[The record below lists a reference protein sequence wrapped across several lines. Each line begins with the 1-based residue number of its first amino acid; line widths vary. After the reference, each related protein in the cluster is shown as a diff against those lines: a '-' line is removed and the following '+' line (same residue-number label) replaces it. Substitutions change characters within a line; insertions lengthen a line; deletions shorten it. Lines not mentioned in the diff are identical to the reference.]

1 MRVQKLGRKRAIDIQ
16 NEPQLQL
23 TLDQLPDSAM
33 YLKSF
38 TGTTYDD
45 NAWTALKQSDW
56 DDQTDLVTLSET
68 FLCYPQL
75 YPVLV
80 SELSRCHSNDPML
93 TSRTKMGTPL
103 LCAVCFLSGAGKV

>member
-1 MRVQKLGRKRAIDIQ
+1 
-16 NEPQLQL
+16 
-23 TLDQLPDSAM
+23 M

-75 YPVLV
+75 YPYWFQNYQDATAMTNVDISALKW
-80 SELSRCHSNDPML
+80 ERRCYVPYASYQEQAKYEEDFIAPKL
-93 TSRTKMGTPL
+93 
-103 LCAVCFLSGAGKV
+103 F